1 VADLQWFEMHPPR
14 DLDLAAVTALVRPLT
29 DRPRTGLGAGVP
41 LVVFEVWS
49 FGGQIRYLLG
59 VDQRLAQTVP
69 VGLKA
74 QAPRLGLVPVKR
86 TLRPMLRLAADARLY
101 GTTAPL
107 RLDTASAVSA
117 GLMAAF
123 QELDGSHEA
132 AVVQWVLGPAHS
144 RRTRPTSFSVAASLG
159 LRTPEK
165 LDATAARLWREK
177 AGTEPLFAVR
187 GRIGAVAAEPVRAY
201 RIIRNLGGA
210 LKLANG
216 QHANLRISKASPGRA
231 RKLHEVTTPLSWSVM
246 GAAEIAGVL
255 GWPLGEPGDDLPVV
269 GGHINPTPAVLRLPD
284 HQAPDRPSE
293 RVLGESLHPS
303 ERGEVVTMPVK
314 TSLHHTHVIGPTG
327 SGKST
332 LLTGL
337 ITADIAAGRSV
348 LVIEPKGDLVNDVLA
363 RMLAHRRDDVV
374 LIEPN
379 SKRSTGFNVIAGER
393 DQAERRADQI
403 VSLLAELHGANF
415 GPRTTDIATHAAM
428 TVARLPDGTLCDI
441 PILLTNPAFRR
452 KALAQVSDPLVLGPW
467 WAGFDALSD
476 AERGQHV
483 APLLNK
489 LRPFTSRDAL
499 RRMLGQATPR
509 FDLGELFTKRRV
521 VLINLNKGSLGAGT
535 SSLLGALILNYLWA
549 AVQRRTSVHAD
560 KRHMVAMYIDEV
572 QDYLHLPGV
581 DLGDFF
587 AQARGLG
594 VSMTVAH
601 QHLDQLNASQRAGI
615 LANARSRVTFRPAP
629 SDAKPLAAA
638 MGGGLTGEDL
648 LRLRGFQACVQLHLD
663 GQPTRPFSVR
673 TRPLPPWT
681 SNPDDLRR
689 ASAER
694 YGVDGA
700 ELDRALLE
708 RWQGR
713 GDPPDAP
720 VGVRRRRAA

>member
-1 VADLQWFEMHPPR
+1 MADLQWFEMHPPCNI
-14 DLDLAAVTALVRPLT
+14 DLAAVTALVRPLA
-29 DRPRTGLGAGVP
+29 DRPRAGLGGVP
-41 LVVFEVWS
+41 LVAFEIWAVGS
-49 FGGQIRYLLG
+49 QIRYLLG
-59 VDQRLAQTVP
+59 VDHRLAQTVP
-69 VGLKA
+69 AELKA
-74 QAPRLGLVPVKR
+74 QVPRLGLVPVKR
-86 TLRPMLRLAADARLY
+86 TVRPMLRMAADVRLH

-107 RLDTASAVSA
+107 RLDTAPAVSA
-117 GLMAAF
+117 GLLAAL
-123 QELDGSHEA
+123 QELDGSQEA

-144 RRTRPTSFSVAASLG
+144 RRTRLTPFSVAASLG
-159 LRTPEK
+159 LRAPENP
-165 LDATAARLWREK
+165 DATAARLWREK
-177 AGTEPLFAVR
+177 AGAEPLFAVR

-231 RKLHEVTTPLSWSVM
+231 HKLHEVATPLSWSVM

-255 GWPLGEPGDDLPVV
+255 GWPLGEAGDDLPVV
-269 GGHINPTPAVLRLPD
+269 VGHINPTPTVLRLPE
-284 HQAPDRPSE
+284 HMAADRPGE
-293 RVLGESLHPS
+293 RVLGESLHPA
-303 ERGEVVTMPVK
+303 ERGELVTVPVK
-314 TSLHHTHVIGPTG
+314 TGLHHMHAIGPTG

-337 ITADIAAGRSV
+337 IAGDIAAGRSV

-363 RMLAHRRDDVV
+363 RVPAHRREDVV

-379 SKRSTGFNVIAGER
+379 AERSVGFNILSGER
-393 DQAERRADQI
+393 DQAERRADQL

-415 GPRTTDIATHAAM
+415 GPRTSDIAIHAAM
-428 TVARLPDGTLCDI
+428 TVSRLPDGTLCDI

-499 RRMLGQATPR
+499 RRMLGQAAPK
-509 FDLGELFTKRRV
+509 FDLGELFSKRRV
-521 VLINLNKGSLGAGT
+521 VLVNVNKGSLGAGT

-549 AVQRRTSVHAD
+549 AVQRRSAVPAD
-560 KRHMVAMYIDEV
+560 KRHMVAAYIDEV

-594 VSMTVAH
+594 VALTVAH
-601 QHLDQLNASQRAGI
+601 QHLDQLNASQRAAI
-615 LANARSRVTFRPAP
+615 LANARSRVVFRPAP
-629 SDAKPLAAA
+629 GDAKPLAAA

-648 LRLRGFQACVQLHLD
+648 LRLRGFQACAQLHFD
-663 GQPTRPFSVR
+663 GQPTRPFSVG
-673 TRPLPPWT
+673 TQPLPPWI

-689 ASAER
+689 FSAER
-694 YGVDGA
+694 YSVDGA
-700 ELDRALLE
+700 ELDKALLE
-708 RWQGR
+708 RWQGG